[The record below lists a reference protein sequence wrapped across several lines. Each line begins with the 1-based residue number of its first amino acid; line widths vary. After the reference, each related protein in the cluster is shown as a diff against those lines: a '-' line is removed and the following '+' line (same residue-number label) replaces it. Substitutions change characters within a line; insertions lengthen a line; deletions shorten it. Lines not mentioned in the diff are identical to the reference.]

1 MERRQNTLNRER
13 YDVLKTM
20 LVERRREI
28 DDRLRSIRSG
38 LPAQLDDVQDME
50 EQSVNDLFQDMD
62 FAVMQMKADT
72 LAKIDEAL
80 LRLEDGSYGTC
91 AECDQEIAEARLKAV
106 PFATLC
112 RDCQEEEETR
122 AAAERPMHREPVFDP
137 RP

>member
-13 YDVLKTM
+13 HDVLRAM

-28 DDRLRSIRSG
+28 DERLRSIRQG

-50 EQSVNDLFQDMD
+50 EQSLSDLFQDMD

-91 AECDQEIAEARLKAV
+91 AECDGEVAEARLKAV

-112 RDCQEEEETR
+112 RSCQEEEEAR
-122 AAAERPMHREPVFDP
+122 AAGERTPAREPVFEP
-137 RP
+137 R

>member
-112 RDCQEEEETR
+112 RDCQEVEETR
-122 AAAERPMHREPVFDP
+122 AAAERPLTREPVFEP
-137 RP
+137 R

>member
-80 LRLEDGSYGTC
+80 LRLEDGTYGTC
-91 AECDQEIAEARLKAV
+91 AECDQEIADARLKAV

-122 AAAERPMHREPVFDP
+122 AAAERPLVREPVFDP

>member
-1 MERRQNTLNRER
+1 MDRRQNTVNRER
-13 YDVLKTM
+13 YDVLKAM

-28 DDRLRSIRSG
+28 DDRLRSIRQG

-80 LRLEDGSYGTC
+80 LCLEDGSYGTC

-112 RDCQEEEETR
+112 RNCQEEEENR
-122 AAAERPMHREPVFDP
+122 AAAERPTHREPVFDP
-137 RP
+137 R

>member
-1 MERRQNTLNRER
+1 MERRKNTLNRER
-13 YDVLKTM
+13 YEVLKAM
-20 LVERRREI
+20 LIERRREI

-50 EQSVNDLFQDMD
+50 EQSVSDLFQDMD

-80 LRLEDGSYGTC
+80 LRLEDGTYGTC
-91 AECDQEIAEARLKAV
+91 AECENEIAEARLQAV

-122 AAAERPMHREPVFDP
+122 VASERPSVREPVFEP
-137 RP
+137 R

>member
-1 MERRQNTLNRER
+1 MDRRKNNQNRER
-13 YDVLKTM
+13 YDVLKAM

-28 DDRLRSIRSG
+28 DDRLRSIRQG

-50 EQSVNDLFQDMD
+50 EQSVSDPFQEMD

-91 AECDQEIAEARLKAV
+91 AECGSEIAEARLKAV

-112 RDCQEEEETR
+112 RSCQEEEETR
-122 AAAERPMHREPVFDP
+122 VASERTGTREPVFEP
-137 RP
+137 R

>member
-1 MERRQNTLNRER
+1 MDRRQNTLNRER
-13 YDVLKTM
+13 YDVLKAM

-28 DDRLRSIRSG
+28 DDRLRSIRQG

-50 EQSVNDLFQDMD
+50 EQSVNDLFQEMD

-80 LRLEDGSYGTC
+80 LRLEDGTYGTC
-91 AECDQEIAEARLKAV
+91 AECGSEIAEARLKAV

-112 RDCQEEEETR
+112 RDCQEEEEIR
-122 AAAERPMHREPVFDP
+122 VASERTGTREPVFEP
-137 RP
+137 R

>member
-1 MERRQNTLNRER
+1 MDRRKNNQNRER
-13 YDVLKTM
+13 YDVLKAM

-28 DDRLRSIRSG
+28 DDRLRSIRQG

-50 EQSVNDLFQDMD
+50 EQSVSDLFQEMD

-91 AECDQEIAEARLKAV
+91 AECGSEIAEARLKAV

-112 RDCQEEEETR
+112 RSCQEEEETR
-122 AAAERPMHREPVFDP
+122 VASERTGTREPVFAP
-137 RP
+137 R